1 MAINRWEPF
10 RDLLTMRDTMDR
22 LFQETYATG
31 GSDTWWPRMEVTE
44 DDSAYRV
51 RLAIPGVK
59 PEDVDLRVEQQVLTV
74 RGEIRPQAGKENQRT
89 LHQEH
94 TFGTFTRSV
103 ALPGAVDTE
112 QASAQFEHGML
123 TITLPKHAAARP
135 RRIPI
140 GQSGQASGR
149 VVEGQSA
156 TGQTEGAPKETAQ
169 GEPVGKEAQEVP
181 LRP

>member
-22 LFQETYATG
+22 LFQETYSAG
-31 GSDTWWPRMEVTE
+31 SSDTWWPRMEVTE
-44 DDSAYRV
+44 DDSSYQV

-94 TFGTFTRSV
+94 IFGTFTRSV

-140 GQSGQASGR
+140 GQSGTTTGR
-149 VVEGQSA
+149 MVEGQA
-156 TGQTEGAPKETAQ
+156 GEAAKEGAPKEAAQ
-169 GEPVGKEAQEVP
+169 GEQAQEVP

>member
-1 MAINRWEPF
+1 MTINRWEPF

-22 LFQETYATG
+22 LFQENYGA
-31 GSDTWWPRMEVTE
+31 GSGDTWWPRMDVTE
-44 DDSAYRV
+44 DDSSYRV

-74 RGEIRPQAGKENQRT
+74 RGEIRPETGKENQRT

-123 TITLPKHAAARP
+123 TVTLPKHAAARP

-140 GQSGQASGR
+140 GQGAQASGR
-149 VVEGQSA
+149 IVEGQPGI
-156 TGQTEGAPKETAQ
+156 GQKEGAPKEAAQ
-169 GEPVGKEAQEVP
+169 GEQVGTEAKEVP